1 MSLDARP
8 HPGRPRA
15 WACCA
20 ALMACSCTLIE
31 PMPGDQPCKEVGWA
45 IAARTHACTGD
56 VALANA
62 RYEDFTDQIT
72 CVDWAADDERLGT
85 TPPEDL
91 FSCAFTLRNLPCET
105 VAALGD
111 DLDAWLALDEGCAYV
126 LEVDGA
132 AAGGEE

>member
-1 MSLDARP
+1 MSARAAP
-8 HPGRPRA
+8 PPTFA
-15 WACCA
+15 LFA
-20 ALMACSCTLIE
+20 ALTGCTLIE

-56 VALANA
+56 VALANT

-72 CVDWAADDERLGT
+72 CVEWAADDERLGN

-91 FSCAFTLRNLPCET
+91 FSCAFTIRNLPCET
-105 VAALGD
+105 VAELGD

-126 LEVDGA
+126 IEVEGA
-132 AAGGEE
+132 QAGGAE